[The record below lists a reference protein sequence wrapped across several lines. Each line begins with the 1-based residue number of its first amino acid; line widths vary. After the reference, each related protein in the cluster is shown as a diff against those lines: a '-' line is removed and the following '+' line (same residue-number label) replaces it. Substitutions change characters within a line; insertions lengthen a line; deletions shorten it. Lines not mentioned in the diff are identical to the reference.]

1 MRCLV
6 LLCRDSGIEGVVA
19 LAKYENLVEQ
29 IRDQIQNEIWKVGDK
44 LPSLR
49 KQTEVSGMS
58 LMTVLHAYQVLE
70 SQGWIVSHA
79 RSGYFVA
86 PKVQYLSAKTLD
98 VTVQTTENIDINDF
112 IFEVLQANRTPYI
125 VDFGSVYPDPKLYPR
140 HQVNKSLM
148 AAARTMPTS
157 SALDNLP
164 PGNEELRQLIAKR
177 YAAQGISVHPEEIVI
192 TAGALEALNLSLQAV
207 TQAGDWVV
215 VESPTFYG
223 ALQSLQRLNLRAL
236 SVRTHPQDGID
247 LDSLEKALQSHSV
260 KACWLM
266 TNHQNPL
273 GCTLSNDKKKR
284 LIELLAKYN
293 VFLIEDDVYSE
304 LYFGGQKPLPA
315 KAFDQQGMTMHCSSF
330 SKSLVAGFRIGWVAA
345 GKMALPIQKLQ
356 LMSTLSASAPIQLAL
371 AKYLST
377 RNYENHLRQ
386 LRRKLEQRKFAMWQL
401 LRSYFPPN
409 VSVNYSEGGYFLW
422 AELPEHL
429 DATELYQR
437 ALKDNISIA
446 PGKMFSASKQ
456 FNHCFRL
463 NSSFECSESEEIAIK
478 RLAEL
483 IQNMMDE

>member
-1 MRCLV
+1 
-6 LLCRDSGIEGVVA
+6 
-19 LAKYENLVEQ
+19 LAKYDQLVEQ
-29 IRDQIQNEIWKVGDK
+29 IRNQIKSEIWGVGDK

-49 KQTEVSGMS
+49 KQAEISGMS

-86 PKVQYLSAKTLD
+86 PKVKYSSPKNSD
-98 VTVQTTENIDINDF
+98 VTVQKTESIDINDF
-112 IFEVLQANRTPYI
+112 IFDVLQASRTPHN

-148 AAARTMPTS
+148 TAARNMPTS

-164 PGNEELRQLIAKR
+164 PGNKDLRQLIAKR
-177 YAAQGISVHPEEIVI
+177 YAAQGINVHPEEIVI

-236 SVRTHPQDGID
+236 SVRTHPRDGID
-247 LDSLEKALQSHSV
+247 LDSLEKALQSHPV

-273 GCTLSNDKKKR
+273 GCTLSNEKKKR
-284 LIELLAKYN
+284 LIELLAEYN
-293 VFLIEDDVYSE
+293 VYLIEDDVYSE

-315 KAFDQQGMTMHCSSF
+315 KSFDLHGMTMHCSSF
-330 SKSLVAGFRIGWVAA
+330 SKTLVAGFRIGWVAA

-356 LMSTLSASAPIQLAL
+356 LMSTLSASAPIQLSL
-371 AKYLST
+371 AKYLTT

-386 LRRKLEQRKFAMWQL
+386 LRRKLEQRKFSTWQML
-401 LRSYFPPN
+401 SSYVPSN
-409 VSVNYSEGGYFLW
+409 VTVHYSEGGYFLW
-422 AELPEHL
+422 VELPEHL
-429 DATELYQR
+429 DATDLYHE
-437 ALKDNISIA
+437 ALQENISIA
-446 PGKMFSASKQ
+446 PGKMFSVSNQ

-463 NSSFECSESEEIAIK
+463 NASFECSESEERAIK

-483 IQNMMDE
+483 IQNMLDE

>member
-1 MRCLV
+1 M
-6 LLCRDSGIEGVVA
+6 
-19 LAKYENLVEQ
+19 AKYENLVEQ
-29 IRDQIQNEIWKVGDK
+29 IRRQIQNGIWKVGDK

-49 KQTEVSGMS
+49 KQTEISGVS

-86 PKVQYLSAKTLD
+86 PQVQYLSPKKSE
-98 VTVQTTENIDINDF
+98 VTIHTTENIDINDF
-112 IFEVLQANRTPYI
+112 IFDVLQANRTPHL
-125 VDFGSVYPDPKLYPR
+125 VDFCSVYPDPKLYPR

-148 AAARTMPTS
+148 TAARNMPTS

-164 PGNEELRQLIAKR
+164 PGNEDLRQLIAKR
-177 YAAQGISVHPEEIVI
+177 YAAQGMNVHPDEIVI

-223 ALQSLQRLNLRAL
+223 ALQSLQKLNLRAL

-247 LDSLEKALQSHSV
+247 LEALEKALQSHSV

-273 GCTLSNDKKKR
+273 GCSLSDEKKQA
-284 LIELLAKYN
+284 LIQLLADYN
-293 VFLIEDDVYSE
+293 VYLIEDDVYSE
-304 LYFGGQKPLPA
+304 LYFGGKKPLPA

-330 SKSLVAGFRIGWVAA
+330 SKCLVAGFRIGWVAA
-345 GKMALPIQKLQ
+345 GRMALPIQKLQ
-356 LMSTLSASAPIQLAL
+356 LMSTLSASTPIQLAL
-371 AKYLST
+371 AKYLSSC
-377 RNYENHLRQ
+377 NYEKHLRQ
-386 LRRKLEQRKFAMWQL
+386 LRRKLEQRKFANWQV
-401 LRSYFPPN
+401 LRTYFPAN
-409 VSVNYSEGGYFLW
+409 VSIHYSEGGYFLW
-422 AELPEHL
+422 IELPEHL
-429 DATELYQR
+429 NATTLYQR
-437 ALKDNISIA
+437 ALKERISIA

-463 NSSFECSESEEIAIK
+463 NSSFECSDREVGAIK

-483 IQNMMDE
+483 IQNMLDE